1 MFEDEPTE
9 LRLEH
14 FKCTFDHTWDHPA
27 IAQTLFPDSKRA
39 LVVLESL
46 DKNAHTH
53 FQGYTNLS
61 EASFSKKL
69 TELGNTH
76 FKKKFKPS
84 CRPVLRHK
92 RKCDELG
99 FQYMCKELGDQ
110 RDPLYSKG
118 FTDDD
123 LHALWSSSEALRDTL
138 KEGLGDFL
146 KSKTLKGATPKE
158 MYNNLLMHA
167 SDYLIANDKKIG
179 RHTKYNV
186 LNAMHTHPQATPEIR
201 LFAVSHA

>member
-9 LRLEH
+9 MRLEH
-14 FKCTFDHTWDHPA
+14 FKCTYDHTWDHPA
-27 IAQTLFPDSKRA
+27 IAESLFDGKRA

-46 DKNAHTH
+46 DTNAHTH

-61 EASFSKKL
+61 ESSFDKKL
-69 TELGNTH
+69 TALGATH
-76 FKKKFKPS
+76 FRKKLKPS

-110 RDPLYSKG
+110 RPPLYSKG
-118 FTDDD
+118 FSDDD
-123 LHALWSSSEALRDTL
+123 LHALWSASTALVDNL
-138 KEGLGDFL
+138 KEGLGDYL
-146 KSKTLKGATPKE
+146 KIQRILTRDPKQF
-158 MYNNLLMHA
+158 NLELYKHA
-167 SDYLIANDKKIG
+167 RDYLIANDKKIG

-186 LNAMHTHPQATPEIR
+186 LNAMMTHQDANDDIK
-201 LFAVSHA
+201 LWAVMHG